1 MRAKLGTKECN
12 IYSTKILR
20 GKKKAVKMTY
30 LSKYHTRK
38 NPVLISLKTSKRR
51 KVYHVEQADVIL
63 LDQ

>member
-1 MRAKLGTKECN
+1 
-12 IYSTKILR
+12 
-20 GKKKAVKMTY
+20 MTY

-63 LDQ
+63 LDQWPRNENANVVSLNWINIKFYNLK